1 MILESTIEGWRF
13 KNILLEAHCLA
24 PNLVASLPPHSHEE
38 YQINLAINDPGE
50 YLYRGAFYPV
60 PPASVSVLHP
70 DEVHSGSDI
79 GVRDTPSLFRVL
91 YIPPSLMQ
99 QVAEDLTGCKTGFPF
114 VSNPVIFDKQLFDCF
129 LKFHAATKSSALL
142 LTQESLCLLALT
154 SLIQK
159 HTEKSLE
166 ARPVGK
172 ERRVV
177 EQVRQYLHDR
187 LMENVS
193 LDELAQVA
201 ELSPSHLCRV
211 FKKEIGLPPHTYQI
225 RLRISRAKFLLTQGL
240 SPCETALLCWVF
252 TIKAISVGT
261 LNVLWELLLQNISSR
276 RNYRPSK
283 SKS

>member
-1 MILESTIEGWRF
+1 MPPMTLGSTIEGWRF
-13 KNILLEAHCLA
+13 QNILLEAHCLA
-24 PNLVASLPPHSHEE
+24 PNLVASLPPHSHDE
-38 YQINLAINDPGE
+38 YQINLAINYPGE

-60 PPASVSVLHP
+60 PPASVS
-70 DEVHSGSDI
+70 
-79 GVRDTPSLFRVL
+79 
-91 YIPPSLMQ
+91 
-99 QVAEDLTGCKTGFPF
+99 
-114 VSNPVIFDKQLFDCF
+114 VIFDKQLFDCF

-159 HTEKSLE
+159 YTEKSLE

-211 FKKEIGLPPHTYQI
+211 FKKEIGLPPHMYQI
-225 RLRISRAKFLLTQGL
+225 RLRIFRAKFLLTQGW
-240 SPCETALLCWVF
+240 SPCETAQMMGFHNQSHFGWHFKRL
-252 TIKAISVGT
+252 VGT
-261 LNVLWELLLQNISSR
+261 S
-276 RNYRPSK
+276 PSK
-283 SKS
+283 YL